1 MNPFFTENGFYSRKL
16 LNQQM
21 DLSTLFG
28 FNLIIS
34 ALTQIPWVILI
45 QFTTLR
51 LYSLRKSDEC
61 KRVQKK
67 LTNSSHVADDGK
79 RIGYSFGKWF
89 VLHLAV
95 EPSYEGDG
103 DKYTLIMIATEASY
117 QQLINNNSEEATD
130 TDDEDIECEQSID
143 LWKRLGALY
152 SPYFAKRN
160 VSVKNISPR
169 REQKSIMDDI
179 KSYYDDHGHAV
190 ALIYGEPGTGKSVI
204 GILLAKMFESGYCNT
219 LQPWTPG
226 VTLSQLYNEAEPTED
241 KPLIVMFDE
250 VDVPLMTIHAGVE
263 PHKCLTTEIANK
275 TGWNKMFDEIDLGLY
290 PNLIIVMTSNKNP
303 DFINALDTCYI
314 RSGRTNVI
322 REMIYKND

>member
-1 MNPFFTENGFYSRKL
+1 
-16 LNQQM
+16 M

-34 ALTQIPWVILI
+34 ALGKIPWVILI
-45 QFTTLR
+45 QFTGLR

-61 KRVQKK
+61 KQLQKK

-89 VLHLAV
+89 VLHLTV
-95 EPSYEGDG
+95 ESSYDGDG
-103 DKYTLIMIATEASY
+103 DKYSLTMLATEATY
-117 QQLINNNSEEATD
+117 QKLVNKISEEIVD
-130 TDDEDIECEQSID
+130 YKDEDKPEQTID

-169 REQKSIMDDI
+169 REQKTIMDDI
-179 KSYYDDHGHAV
+179 QKYYDDHGHAV

-241 KPLIVMFDE
+241 KPLIIMFDE
-250 VDVPLMTIHAGVE
+250 VDVPLMTIHSGVE
-263 PHKCLTTEIANK
+263 PHKCLTTDIANK

-290 PNLIIVMTSNKNP
+290 PNLIIVMTSNKTP

-322 REMIYKND
+322 REMVYKND